1 MKRLSF
7 NSKSYLEL
15 KDKKRFAIYR
25 INALEEQKIAN
36 MKRLPFSIKVVLE
49 NLLRH
54 FEGQNRKIV
63 KEEDVIKLAN
73 WQPVYEKKVEIPY
86 FPSRVVMQDFTG
98 VPAVVDLAAMRDAMK
113 ALGKDPKKINPAIPV
128 DLVVDHSI
136 QVDYYGTRSAL
147 MKNMEMEY
155 QRNRERYS
163 LLKWAQKA
171 FQNFRI
177 FPSGAGIIHQVNLE
191 YISRVVT
198 TREIDGETAAFPDT
212 LIGTDSHTTMIDGI
226 GIVGWGVGGIE
237 AESVML
243 GQPLYMKIPEVI
255 GFKLTGQL
263 PMGATATDLVLT
275 ITQILRKEN
284 VVEKF
289 VEFFGTSLQHL
300 PLPDRATIANMSPE
314 YGATMGFF
322 PVDAQVLQYLETTNR
337 AHLVE
342 LVETYTKEQGL
353 FHYGTETPDYTKVI
367 ELNLESVEPSLAGPG
382 RPQDRISLYHIKPSF
397 SQTREKMVN
406 REPKE
411 ARINLDG
418 EEVTLTDGSLVIA
431 AITSCTN
438 TSNPAVMIGA
448 GLLAKKAVEKGLTV
462 RKYVKTSFAPGSRV
476 VGAYLDRAGL
486 MPYLEKLGFNIV
498 GYGCTTCIGNSGPLR
513 PEIEK
518 AIRENNLVA
527 AAVLS
532 GNRNFEARIH
542 QRVRANYLA
551 SPILVVAF
559 ALTGK
564 INIDINT
571 EPLGTDTSGN
581 PVFLE
586 DIRPSIEEIH
596 SLIRSMVTPDLFDAR
611 YKNVLEGDENW
622 KNLEVA
628 EGDIFAWD
636 ENSTYIRKV
645 PFFHGFTL
653 KLEKPQDIVSARA
666 LLVLG
671 DSVTTDHISPA
682 GAIPQEYPAGQYLI
696 RNQVEPKF
704 FNSYGSRRGNHE
716 VMMRG
721 TFANIRIK
729 NKLVAPREGGYTLTL
744 PDKKE
749 KYVYDA
755 AREYMGKGVPLI
767 AVGGKEYG
775 SGSSRDWAA
784 KGSLLLGIRAVI
796 AESYERI
803 HRSNLIGMGVLP
815 LEFEK
820 NTSWESLGLTGTETF
835 TIQGISDITPGKLLK
850 LTAVSHDG
858 KKTPFIVIARLDTEI
873 EVEYYKNKGILPYV
887 LREMVKHRTDRFKKK
902 NIRICHF

>member
-1 MKRLSF
+1 MKLLNF
-7 NSKSYLEL
+7 DTKSYLKL
-15 KDKKRFAIYR
+15 KDKTKYAVYR
-25 INALEEQKIAN
+25 IKALEEQEIAN
-36 MKRLPFSIKVVLE
+36 IERLPFSIKVILE

-54 FEGQNRKIV
+54 FQIQKAKIV
-63 KEEDVIKLAN
+63 RQEDVVKLAN
-73 WQPVYEKKVEIPY
+73 WQPVYKKKEEIPY

-98 VPAVVDLAAMRDAMK
+98 VPAVVDLAAMRDAVRT
-113 ALGKDPKKINPAIPV
+113 LGKDPKQINPTVPV

-136 QVDYYGTRSAL
+136 QVDYYGSPFAL
-147 MKNMEMEY
+147 QKNMEMEY

-163 LLKWAQKA
+163 LLKWAQQT
-171 FQNFRI
+171 FRNFRI
-177 FPSGAGIIHQVNLE
+177 FPSGAGIVHQVNLE
-191 YISRVVT
+191 YISQVVVA
-198 TREIDGETAAFPDT
+198 REIQGETAAFPDT

-226 GIVGWGVGGIE
+226 GVVGWGVGGIE

-255 GFKLTGQL
+255 GFKLIGQL
-263 PMGATATDLVLT
+263 PIGATATDLVLT
-275 ITQILRKEN
+275 ITQILRREN

-289 VEFFGTSLQHL
+289 VEFFGPGLKHL

-322 PVDAQVLQYLETTNR
+322 PVDEQVLQYLETTNR
-337 AHLVE
+337 GHLVE
-342 LVETYTKEQGL
+342 LVQTYTREQEL

-367 ELNLESVEPSLAGPG
+367 QLDLAAVEPSLAGPS
-382 RPQDRISLYHIKPSF
+382 RPHDRVSLYDIKTSF
-397 SQTREKMVN
+397 SQTRKQMVD
-406 REPKE
+406 REPKQ
-411 ARINLDG
+411 ALITLDG
-418 EEVTLTDGSLVIA
+418 EQVTLRDGSLVIA

-448 GLLAKKAVEKGLTV
+448 GLLAKRAVEKGLTV
-462 RKYVKTSFAPGSRV
+462 PKYVKTSFAPGSRV
-476 VGAYLDRAGL
+476 VEAYLQRAGL
-486 MPYLEKLGFNIV
+486 LPYLEKLGFHIV
-498 GYGCTTCIGNSGPLR
+498 GYGCTTCIGNSGPLH

-551 SPILVVAF
+551 SPILVAAF
-559 ALTGK
+559 ALAGK
-564 INIDINT
+564 IDIDIT
-571 EPLGTDTSGN
+571 KEPLGTGANGS
-581 PVFLE
+581 PVFLK
-586 DIRPSIEEIH
+586 DLWPSHEETL
-596 SLIRSMVTPDLFDAR
+596 SLIQSMVTPDLFADK

-628 EGDIFAWD
+628 RGDTFDWD
-636 ENSTYIRKV
+636 EGSTYIRKV
-645 PFFHGFTL
+645 PFFDGVSMEL
-653 KLEKPQDIVSARA
+653 KEPRDIEGARA

-682 GAIPQEYPAGQYLI
+682 GAIPAEYPAGQYLI
-696 RNQVEPKF
+696 KNGVEPRF

-729 NKLVAPREGGYTLTL
+729 NKLLTSKEGGFTLVL
-744 PDKKE
+744 PGKTE

-755 AREYMGKGVPLI
+755 AMEYIKNGAPLI
-767 AVGGKEYG
+767 VLGGKEYG

-815 LEFEK
+815 LEFQEG
-820 NTSWESLGLTGTETF
+820 ESLEILELTGTETF
-835 TIQGISDITPGKLLK
+835 TIKGISDITPAKPLK
-850 LTAVSHDG
+850 VTAAAENG
-858 KKTPFIVIARLDTEI
+858 KKTEFTVIARLDTEI
-873 EVEYYKNKGILPYV
+873 EVEYYKNEGILPYV
-887 LREMVKHRTDRFKKK
+887 LRELSSLRSQRE
-902 NIRICHF
+902 